1 MKDAT
6 PNYEK
11 LEIWQEAMTLTKII
25 YLKTKDYPKEEKF
38 GITDQVRRAGLS
50 VVLNIAEGAG
60 RGSRADF
67 RRFLLI
73 AKGSLNEVLT
83 LFTLSLEIGLV
94 SSKEYDDIRSMVLR
108 LMRRIQALISK
119 LQDFPNSKP

>member
-1 MKDAT
+1 MPDEK

-11 LEIWQEAMTLTKII
+11 LEIWQEAMALTKII

-50 VVLNIAEGAG
+50 VALNIAEGAG
-60 RGSRADF
+60 RGSKADF
-67 RRFLLI
+67 RRFLFM

-94 SSKEYDDIRSMVLR
+94 SSKEYDDIRSAALR

-119 LQDFPNSKP
+119 L

>member
-1 MKDAT
+1 MTDAK

-11 LEIWQEAMTLTKII
+11 LEIWQEAMALTKII

-50 VVLNIAEGAG
+50 VALNIAEGAG
-60 RGSRADF
+60 RGSKADF

-83 LFTLSLEIGLV
+83 LFTLSLEIGLI

-119 LQDFPNSKP
+119 LQDFPSSKP

>member
-1 MKDAT
+1 MPDAK

-11 LEIWQEAMTLTKII
+11 LEIWQEAMVLTKII

-50 VVLNIAEGAG
+50 VALNIAEGAG
-60 RGSRADF
+60 RSSKADF
-67 RRFLLI
+67 RRFLFI